1 MPFLIHS
8 SHGMETSVVKKC
20 LLLKLSI
27 ISKGN
32 QIEDDLQ
39 ITNLHCNK
47 LSMLHALGD

>member
-27 ISKGN
+27 ISKGGIILE
-32 QIEDDLQ
+32 QLQ
-39 ITNLHCNK
+39 PN
-47 LSMLHALGD
+47 